1 MNYFRT
7 ISLICGLAIGLYAHA
22 EDTHNTKGSVDQSA
36 AIVSFLNELKSDNS
50 VYMVQ
55 HKIEFFAGLSKGQ
68 TPKATVVTCADSRV
82 QANMFDRAP
91 EGDLF
96 TIRNIGNQL
105 ATAEGSVEYGVHH
118 LHTPILLFIGHSR
131 CGAIAA
137 VGGNYSKESA
147 AIKKELDTIDIPAD
161 IGNMEG
167 VKANVNNQVTDAMEK
182 FSEEI
187 ESGHLV
193 VIGAVMDFADDL
205 HQGAGKLHLINI
217 NGQMDPA
224 LLENARALL
233 SPKKPKSSSEPRPV
247 KQAEPTADAH
257 EKPADTTS
265 KPKVKAAK
273 KTADEHHTDPH
284 APAEHH

>member
-7 ISLICGLAIGLYAHA
+7 IFLICGLALGLHAQA
-22 EDTHNTKGSVDQSA
+22 EDTHETKGAADQNTV
-36 AIVSFLNELKSDNS
+36 IINFLNELKADNS

-105 ATAEGSVEYGVHH
+105 VTAEGSVEYGVHH

-167 VKANVNNQVTDAMEK
+167 VKANVNNQVTGAMEK

-205 HQGAGKLHLINI
+205 HQGAGKLHVINI
-217 NGQMDPA
+217 NGKTDSN

-233 SPKKPKSSSEPRPV
+233 TPKKAKVSSEPRPEKHAETTAV
-247 KQAEPTADAH
+247 THEQAEAPVA
-257 EKPADTTS
+257 
-265 KPKVKAAK
+265 KPKVKAPK
-273 KTADEHHTDPH
+273 KVVTEHTDSQE
-284 APAEHH
+284 PAEHH